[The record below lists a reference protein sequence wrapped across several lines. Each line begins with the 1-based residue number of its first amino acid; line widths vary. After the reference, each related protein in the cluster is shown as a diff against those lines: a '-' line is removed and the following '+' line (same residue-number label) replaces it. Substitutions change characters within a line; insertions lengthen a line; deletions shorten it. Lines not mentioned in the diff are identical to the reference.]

1 MKGDVIDPFLSM
13 IEIEQVNLQTLRLRN
28 QTPLQGQGE
37 YYDIDHWTFE
47 ANSKISTYPRDNIE
61 ERKK

>member
-13 IEIEQVNLQTLRLRN
+13 TEREQVNLQTLRLRN
-28 QTPLQGQGE
+28 QTPYKGK
-37 YYDIDHWTFE
+37 DNTRIINHWSFE